1 MYATV
6 PLPALLKASGFVVL
20 AVFAVLLLLMAVPDT
35 PSDWLRRF
43 TLTLTVAGIAIAV
56 IFGPTSPRW
65 ALWRWIWWL
74 FPILNEALF
83 PDLNGTWVGKG
94 HSNWSRVKHLRDS
107 ACASKKINPERID
120 EIPLTEFEIVLFI
133 KASLFDLK
141 ILAKLGNT
149 KSTSYSKSA
158 RVSKGGDDKFRLD
171 YSYDQQT
178 REIAALD
185 ESNHEGAASL
195 VVEQCNRKLVG
206 RYWTRRMWHIGL
218 NTAGNF
224 DLAKVDDGRA
234 KFEEALAPE
243 S

>member
-20 AVFAVLLLLMAVPDT
+20 AVFAVLLLISGLPDT
-35 PSDWLRRF
+35 SSNWLRRF
-43 TLTLTVAGIAIAV
+43 TLTLTVASLAIAV
-56 IFGPTSPRW
+56 IFGPTSPKW
-65 ALWRWIWWL
+65 AIWRWVWWL
-74 FPILNEALF
+74 FPILNETLF

-94 HSNWSRVKHLRDS
+94 QSNWSRVKHLRDS
-107 ACASKKINPERID
+107 ASSSRKIDPERID
-120 EIPLTEFEIVLFI
+120 EVLLTDFEIALFI

-141 ILAKLGNT
+141 ILGKLRNT
-149 KSTSYSKSA
+149 NSTSYSKSA

-178 REIAALD
+178 REIAASD

-195 VVEQCNRKLVG
+195 VVEQCNRRLVG

-224 DLAKVDDGRA
+224 DLVKVDHGRA
-234 KFEEALAPE
+234 KFEEALAPGN
-243 S
+243 